1 MEEIIQE
8 EWEEFLFEFS
18 DATMFYRGFDVD
30 DYEEEYS
37 HQEIR
42 KGQNAFMEKAKT
54 FLHEK
59 YPGKFV
65 LMYSAQGCVLVMK
78 ISEAEKKI
86 KHYERYIIK

>member
-8 EWEEFLFEFS
+8 EWEEFFYQFS
-18 DATMFYRGFDVD
+18 DATVLYQGFDVD

-42 KGQNAFMEKAKT
+42 KAQTAFMEKVRT

-59 YPGKFV
+59 YPEEFI

-78 ISEAEKKI
+78 ICEAEKKI
-86 KHYERYIIK
+86 KHYERYIVK